1 MRVDDADAG
10 NVRPGALP
18 YRGTTRL
25 QAIRRMRSSIRSGR
39 VREFGGA
46 MTFLV
51 NHQGTV
57 FEKDLGPNSA
67 RIAAGTTSPD
77 PDSSWRKV
85 ANAGLPQA
93 GTR

>member
-1 MRVDDADAG
+1 
-10 NVRPGALP
+10 
-18 YRGTTRL
+18 
-25 QAIRRMRSSIRSGR
+25 
-39 VREFGGA
+39 

-67 RIAAGTTSPD
+67 RIAAGTTSFD

>member
-1 MRVDDADAG
+1 MATTMLMPTTFGQARCLIGAPQDCQQFAECD
-10 NVRPGALP
+10 RPFDPAEYG
-18 YRGTTRL
+18 
-25 QAIRRMRSSIRSGR
+25 SSG
-39 VREFGGA
+39 V

-67 RIAAGTTSPD
+67 RIAAGTTSFD